1 MANQS
6 IIKLFAPCV
15 LAATLACNNSQQ
27 HQQDD
32 VSLEE
37 YPIYTLTPQA
47 ATVYTD
53 FPVNLQGVQDIEL
66 RSKVSGFID
75 DIFVDEGQYVNKGQ
89 LLFRIFAPEYEEELA
104 RSSAAIKSTE
114 AELADA
120 QLLVDRTK
128 PLVDEGI
135 IGKYELESA
144 LQNLANKNAQL
155 SQAKAIKNTAS
166 ANVAYSQIRAPF
178 AGVMGLIPYKTGSLV
193 SSSSIEPLSHLSDI
207 SKIHAYFSINE
218 KQFTRFLHEAKN
230 KSLLDYLQQHA
241 EIALILP
248 DGNQFD
254 QKGKIDMIGGQ
265 IDPKTGSINLR
276 AVFQNPDGMMR
287 SGNSATLRMYEKVQ
301 EAILIPQ
308 RATYELQGKKYVYK
322 VDDESVVTSAPI
334 SILDKIPSN
343 EYFIVSDGLQRG
355 EKIIVEGLA
364 NVKEG
369 MKIKTV
375 NK

>member
-37 YPIYTLTPQA
+37 YPIYTLTSQA

-120 QLLVDRTK
+120 HIN
-128 PLVDEGI
+128 G
-135 IGKYELESA
+135 
-144 LQNLANKNAQL
+144 
-155 SQAKAIKNTAS
+155 QA
-166 ANVAYSQIRAPF
+166 
-178 AGVMGLIPYKTGSLV
+178 
-193 SSSSIEPLSHLSDI
+193 
-207 SKIHAYFSINE
+207 E
-218 KQFTRFLHEAKN
+218 K
-230 KSLLDYLQQHA
+230 
-241 EIALILP
+241 
-248 DGNQFD
+248 
-254 QKGKIDMIGGQ
+254 
-265 IDPKTGSINLR
+265 
-276 AVFQNPDGMMR
+276 
-287 SGNSATLRMYEKVQ
+287 
-301 EAILIPQ
+301 
-308 RATYELQGKKYVYK
+308 
-322 VDDESVVTSAPI
+322 
-334 SILDKIPSN
+334 
-343 EYFIVSDGLQRG
+343 
-355 EKIIVEGLA
+355 
-364 NVKEG
+364 
-369 MKIKTV
+369 
-375 NK
+375 